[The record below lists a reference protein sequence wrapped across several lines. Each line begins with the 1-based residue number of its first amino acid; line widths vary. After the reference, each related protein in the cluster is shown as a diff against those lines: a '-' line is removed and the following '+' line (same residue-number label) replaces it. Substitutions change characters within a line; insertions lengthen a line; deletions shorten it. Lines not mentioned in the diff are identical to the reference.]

1 MWEQQPQP
9 DPQLPM
15 EEAEVSDDLVTAVRS
30 FRMLEAGQMLQQI
43 EADGDDVHSRLSN
56 VEVERVRRLSSRCQ
70 EHIHRRQAQWPINGH
85 NANLNMQWGFRLEDG
100 LVSATFATEFEA
112 GIGIVRAVAALCEL
126 HLYGGFN
133 DDFVAGAAL
142 EEKQAANDCMWRL
155 VTHNKV
161 LNIRNDNIW
170 QVSVTDALE
179 EEGLII
185 IDQSIPEEG
194 AQSVRGLPP
203 PEEGCSRIRY
213 GHTTYS
219 LQPLPDGNGSL
230 TGFRL
235 VNHAVT
241 QPSSRNYTLLSIMPS
256 FAQKAVLR
264 NGMEG
269 IVGRLKQ
276 HVETSQ
282 KLSEALRSSPR
293 ASLYEALETHLEQWV
308 SNPARNQ
315 FACRG

>member
-1 MWEQQPQP
+1 M
-9 DPQLPM
+9 
-15 EEAEVSDDLVTAVRS
+15 
-30 FRMLEAGQMLQQI
+30 
-43 EADGDDVHSRLSN
+43 
-56 VEVERVRRLSSRCQ
+56 
-70 EHIHRRQAQWPINGH
+70 
-85 NANLNMQWGFRLEDG
+85 
-100 LVSATFATEFEA
+100 
-112 GIGIVRAVAALCEL
+112 
-126 HLYGGFN
+126 
-133 DDFVAGAAL
+133 AGAAL